1 MRTYSL
7 EPKDLGIPRCEIKD
21 LAGGDAA
28 HNANLL
34 MVAAP
39 SAGCLL
45 LQSCL
50 IIAIACSPPPS
61 AIHASICV
69 SAGLW
74 DVALWGPRFGLLVKH
89 LSVRDVQQEVFGGE
103 RNAIADALNLN
114 AGVALHAADVAS
126 SPAEGVARAQEAQR
140 SGKRRSTS
148 GQSGVHT
155 MCQHVRG
162 HGCGAEQLVWRWGWT
177 SIFHC
182 MPLHTTGDLR
192 YVRWRWHTL
201 PCL

>member
-34 MVAAP
+34 MVTTL
-39 SAGCLL
+39 SGISVL

-50 IIAIACSPPPS
+50 IIAMLAVLHRQQYLHLSVDLQACGMSPFG
-61 AIHASICV
+61 
-69 SAGLW
+69 GL
-74 DVALWGPRFGLLVKH
+74 DLHCLLDKH
-89 LSVRDVQQEVFGGE
+89 LSVHGVQQDVFGGE

-140 SGKRRSTS
+140 SGKRLPTS
-148 GQSGVHT
+148 AQSGVHT
-155 MCQHVRG
+155 LCQHVRWARLRCRAADVARG
-162 HGCGAEQLVWRWGWT
+162 VDEQISLHAFADKWG
-177 SIFHC
+177 
-182 MPLHTTGDLR
+182 P
-192 YVRWRWHTL
+192 
-201 PCL
+201 